1 MQSETAAQ
9 GKVLESHNYDNVRR
23 GLTSTRA
30 NGVDQIIVTYPI
42 LYPQVATIQ
51 DSNSNST
58 SYGVQRVGTRSLV
71 SSIAGSGCDSCGG
84 RGNYSFSYDSPRK
97 PLTNTHPLWYL
108 CKISYS
114 AHRHLAPTKIP

>member
-84 RGNYSFSYDSPRK
+84 RGDYSFYFNSPR
-97 PLTNTHPLWYL
+97 NTLISNDTFGVL
-108 CKISYS
+108 CQLFSS
-114 AHRHLAPTKIP
+114 CN